1 MGSLKITIRSSATEE
16 RTVEVPLP
24 SSRPLGG
31 NTEVREFLAL
41 RARERKAAARA
52 RRIKRTCLALGAAT
66 AVAVFVVPKWRGRG
80 GTAAATTTE
89 NTPEVPALPAIEPDP
104 QAQPAATLDEPVTL
118 AAVAP
123 SALVATGRAAA
134 TLPADELQP
143 MESGSC
149 QDDFEQRRWR
159 AAVETCTQAF
169 ESAPD
174 ARLALKVAHAH
185 WARGDVGLSGEW
197 AGKAVELGSAD
208 ADAYVLIGHAQRRA
222 GNAHE
227 AVTAYRQYL
236 RASPR
241 GWHARTVRAALRRLR
256 PAPGDQP
263 EQATAETEPTAQS
276 LLQ

>member
-1 MGSLKITIRSSATEE
+1 M
-16 RTVEVPLP
+16 
-24 SSRPLGG
+24 
-31 NTEVREFLAL
+31 
-41 RARERKAAARA
+41 ARA
-52 RRIKRTCLALGAAT
+52 LGHGGGDHHREHARGSGAA
-66 AVAVFVVPKWRGRG
+66 G
-80 GTAAATTTE
+80 
-89 NTPEVPALPAIEPDP
+89 AIEPGP
-104 QAQPAATLDEPVTL
+104 QAQPAATFDEPVSL

-123 SALVATGRAAA
+123 SALVATGRAVA
-134 TLPADELQP
+134 TLPADETAADVDR
-143 MESGSC
+143 GNC

-169 ESAPD
+169 ETAPQ
-174 ARLALKVAHAH
+174 AGLALKVAHAH

-197 AGKAVELGSAD
+197 AGKAVELGTAD

-222 GNAHE
+222 GNADG
-227 AVTAYRQYL
+227 AVIAYRQYL

-256 PAPGDQP
+256 PAPTEP